1 MKITIKR
8 KGVADKDRMEEIRDE
23 LVVLAYN
30 IEQPYWMC
38 GRDQLNG
45 WLLKKIHLLN
55 ELKNLKKS

>member
-1 MKITIKR
+1 MKIVIKSE
-8 KGVADKDRMEEIRDE
+8 GVSDKSRVEEIHEE